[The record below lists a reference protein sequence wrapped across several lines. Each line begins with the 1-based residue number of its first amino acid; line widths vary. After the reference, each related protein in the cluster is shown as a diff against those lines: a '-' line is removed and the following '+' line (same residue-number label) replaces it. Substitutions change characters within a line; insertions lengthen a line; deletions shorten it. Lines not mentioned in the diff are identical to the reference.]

1 MKPLKVDVAYLQKI
15 LMDLLNIPSPS
26 GYTDQV
32 VHYVGEELQRL
43 GVPFELTR
51 KGAIR
56 ALIKGEKSAPDR
68 AIVSHLDTLGAMV
81 KSIKDNTR
89 LGVSMIGHWSARFA
103 EGARVTIFT
112 DETTY
117 RGTILPLKASGHT
130 YNEEVDTQ
138 EVSWD
143 NLEVRLDLIVDSKE
157 EVMQKGINVGDF
169 IAVDPFPEITDS
181 GYINSRHLDNKAG
194 VAAMLAAIKA
204 IREAGIVLPVNCH
217 PLFTI
222 HEEIGSGA
230 SAILHQDVA
239 SMVVVDNSTVA
250 PGQNSSERGV
260 TIAMKDSVGPFDY
273 HLTRKLIRLCEEYDL
288 LYKRDVF
295 KYYRSD
301 SASATEA
308 GNDIRTALVCFA
320 LDASHGYER
329 THIDSLEEVANL
341 LTLYM
346 QSPVDI
352 KHDSKALNSLKG
364 FPRQVEQ
371 AYIRQ
376 IDKVDAHEAEPV
388 KNTKKQQ

>member
-1 MKPLKVDVAYLQKI
+1 MKPLKIDTEYLQMI
-15 LMDLLNIPSPS
+15 LVDLLNIPSPS
-26 GYTDQV
+26 GYTDQI
-32 VHYVGEELQRL
+32 VHFVGEELERL
-43 GVPFELTR
+43 GVPFGLTR

-56 ALIKGEKSAPDR
+56 AFIEGEQSAPDR
-68 AIVSHLDTLGAMV
+68 AIVSHVDTLGAMV
-81 KSIKDNTR
+81 KSIKENTR

-112 DETTY
+112 DQTTF

-130 YNEEVDTQ
+130 YNVEIDTQ

-143 NLEVRLDLIVDSKE
+143 NLEVRLDEVVDTKE
-157 EVMQKGINVGDF
+157 EVLQLGINVGDF
-169 IAVDPFPEITDS
+169 IAIDPLPEISES

-194 VAAMLAAIKA
+194 VASMLAAIKA
-204 IREAGIVLPVNCH
+204 VKDAGVDIPVTCY

-273 HLTRKLIRLCEEYDL
+273 HLTRKLIRLCEEHNL
-288 LYKRDVF
+288 WYKRDVF

-308 GNDIRTALVCFA
+308 GNDIRTALICFE

-329 THIDSLEEVANL
+329 THIDSLEEVAKL
-341 LTLYM
+341 LALYM
-346 QSPVDI
+346 QSPVGI
-352 KHDSKALNSLKG
+352 KHDVSAMSSLEG

-371 AYIRQ
+371 EFIRQ
-376 IDKVDAHEAEPV
+376 IDKVDAHEAES
-388 KNTKKQQ
+388 NHET

>member
-1 MKPLKVDVAYLQKI
+1 MTTVKIDTVYLQNI
-15 LMDLLNIPSPS
+15 MMDLLNIPSPS
-26 GYTDQV
+26 GYTDQI
-32 VHYVGEELQRL
+32 VHFVGEELERL

-56 ALIKGEKSAPDR
+56 ALIEGEESAPDR

-81 KSIKDNTR
+81 KSIKENTR

-112 DETTY
+112 DNTTY

-130 YNEEVDTQ
+130 YNEEIDTQ

-143 NLEVRLDLIVDSKE
+143 NLEVRIDEIVDSKE
-157 EVMQKGINVGDF
+157 EVTALGINVGDF
-169 IAVDPFPEITDS
+169 VAIDPFPEITDS

-194 VAAMLAAIKA
+194 VASMLAAIKA
-204 IREAGIVLPVNCH
+204 IKEAEIVLPVNCH

-260 TIAMKDSVGPFDY
+260 TIAMKDSIGPFDY
-273 HLTRKLIRLCEEYDL
+273 HLTRKLIRLCEENDV

-308 GNDIRTALVCFA
+308 GNDIRTALICFA

-329 THIDSLEEVANL
+329 THIESLEAVAKL

-346 QSPVDI
+346 QSPVGI
-352 KHDSKALNSLKG
+352 THDTKALNSLED

-371 AYIRQ
+371 AFIRQ
-376 IDKVDAHEAEPV
+376 IDRVEAHGAETEA
-388 KNTKKQQ
+388 NQGL

>member
-1 MKPLKVDVAYLQKI
+1 VKPLQIDTDYLQTI
-15 LMDLLNIPSPS
+15 LTALLNIPSPS
-26 GYTDQV
+26 GYTDQI
-32 VHYVGEELQRL
+32 VHFVGEELERL

-56 ALIKGEKSAPDR
+56 ALIEGEQSTPDR
-68 AIVSHLDTLGAMV
+68 AVVAHLDTLGAMV
-81 KSIKDNTR
+81 KSIKENTR

-130 YNEEVDTQ
+130 YNEEIDTQ
-138 EVSWD
+138 ETSWD
-143 NLEVRLDLIVDSKE
+143 NLEVRIDEIVDSKE
-157 EVMQKGINVGDF
+157 EVVAKGINIGDF
-169 IAVDPFPEITDS
+169 IAIDPFPEITDS

-194 VAAMLAAIKA
+194 VASMLAAIKA
-204 IREAGIVLPVNCH
+204 IRESGVTLPVNCH

-222 HEEIGSGA
+222 HEEVGSGA

-239 SMVVVDNSTVA
+239 SMVVVDNSTIA

-273 HLTRKLIRLCEEYDL
+273 HLTRKLIRLCEANDI

-308 GNDIRTALVCFA
+308 GNDIRTALICFA

-329 THIDSLEEVANL
+329 THIDSLKAVAEL

-346 QSPVDI
+346 QSPVGIQHDI
-352 KHDSKALNSLKG
+352 KALNSLKG

-371 AYIRQ
+371 DYIRQ
-376 IDKVDAHEAEPV
+376 IDKVEMNAAESVRDAAES
-388 KNTKKQQ
+388 

>member
-1 MKPLKVDVAYLQKI
+1 MTPLKIDTAYLQKI

-26 GYTDQV
+26 GYTDQI
-32 VHYVGEELQRL
+32 VHFVAEELERL

-56 ALIKGEKSAPDR
+56 AFIEGEKRVPDR
-68 AIVSHLDTLGAMV
+68 AVVTHLDTLGAMV
-81 KSIKDNTR
+81 KSIKENTR
-89 LGVSMIGHWSARFA
+89 LSVSMIGHWSARFA

-130 YNEEVDTQ
+130 YNEEIDTQ

-143 NLEVRLDLIVDSKE
+143 NLEVRIDEIVDSPE
-157 EVMQKGINVGDF
+157 EVAALGINVGDF

-194 VAAMLAAIKA
+194 VASMLAAIKA
-204 IREAGIVLPVNCH
+204 IKEAGIVLPVNCH

-239 SMVVVDNSTVA
+239 SMVVVDNSTIA

-273 HLTRKLIRLCEEYDL
+273 HLTRKLIRLCEEHDL

-308 GNDIRTALVCFA
+308 GNDIRTALICFA

-329 THIDSLEEVANL
+329 THIDSLEAVAKL
-341 LTLYM
+341 LVLYM
-346 QSPVDI
+346 QSPIGI
-352 KHDSKALNSLKG
+352 KHDLKALNSLEG

-371 AYIRQ
+371 RFIRQ
-376 IDKVDAHEAEPV
+376 IDKVDTNHNAEESE
-388 KNTKKQQ
+388 TSL

>member
-1 MKPLKVDVAYLQKI
+1 MKTPEIDTEYLQNI
-15 LMDLLNIPSPS
+15 LTALLNIPSPS
-26 GYTDQV
+26 GYTDQI
-32 VHYVGEELQRL
+32 VHFVGEELERL

-56 ALIKGEKSAPDR
+56 ALIEGEQRAPDR
-68 AIVSHLDTLGAMV
+68 AVVAHLDTLGAMV
-81 KSIKDNTR
+81 KSIKENTR

-112 DETTY
+112 DCTTY

-130 YNEEVDTQ
+130 YNEEIDTQ
-138 EVSWD
+138 AISWD
-143 NLEVRLDLIVDSKE
+143 NLEVRLDEIVDSKE
-157 EVMQKGINVGDF
+157 EVIAKGINVGDF

-194 VAAMLAAIKA
+194 VASLLAAIKA
-204 IREAGIVLPVNCH
+204 IKEAGAVLPVNCH

-239 SMVVVDNSTVA
+239 SMVVVDNSTIA

-273 HLTRKLIRLCEEYDL
+273 HLTRKLIRLCEENGL
-288 LYKRDVF
+288 LYQRDVF

-329 THIDSLEEVANL
+329 THIDSLTEVARL

-346 QSPVDI
+346 QSPVGI
-352 KHDSKALNSLKG
+352 KHDIKALNSLKG

-376 IDKVDAHEAEPV
+376 IDKVDASGQDA
-388 KNTKKQQ
+388 NKKKGC

>member
-1 MKPLKVDVAYLQKI
+1 MKDLKIDHEYLQNI

-26 GYTDQV
+26 GYTDQI
-32 VHYVGEELQRL
+32 VHFVGDELTRL

-56 ALIKGEKSAPDR
+56 AFLEGKAKEPDR
-68 AIVSHLDTLGAMV
+68 AIVTHLDTLGAMV
-81 KSIKDNTR
+81 RSIKDNTR

-112 DETTY
+112 DHTTY

-130 YNEEVDTQ
+130 FNEEIDTQ

-143 NLEVRLDLIVDSKE
+143 NLEVRIDEVVDTKE
-157 EVMQKGINVGDF
+157 EVIEKGINIGDF
-169 IAVDPFPEITDS
+169 ISIDPFPEITES

-194 VAAMLAAIKA
+194 VACMLAAIKA
-204 IREAGIVLPVNCH
+204 IKDAHIKLPVNCY

-222 HEEIGSGA
+222 SEEVGSGA
-230 SAILHQDVA
+230 SAVLHQGVS
-239 SMVVVDNSTVA
+239 SMVVVDNSTIA

-260 TIAMKDSVGPFDY
+260 TVAMKDSTGPFDY
-273 HLTRKLIRLCEEYDL
+273 HLTRKLINICEKHDI
-288 LYKRDVF
+288 LYQRDVF

-329 THIDSLEEVANL
+329 THIESLQEVSRL
-341 LTLYM
+341 LSYYM
-346 QSPVDI
+346 QSSIGI
-352 KHDSKALNSLKG
+352 KNDKKALNTLDG

-371 AYIRQ
+371 KYIHQ
-376 IDKVDAHEAEPV
+376 IDKVDTPH
-388 KNTKKQQ
+388 